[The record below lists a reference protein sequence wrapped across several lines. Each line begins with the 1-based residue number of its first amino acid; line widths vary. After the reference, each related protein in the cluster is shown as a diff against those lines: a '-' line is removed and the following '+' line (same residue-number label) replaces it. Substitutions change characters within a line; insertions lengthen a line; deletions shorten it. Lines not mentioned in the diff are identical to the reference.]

1 MVCSKNNFRLENGS
15 QKVLFALE
23 LLTVMSS
30 IVISEALLKDLDDFN
45 DEDDEEQFQE
55 LRLMYLSNSSGLKE
69 FA

>member
-1 MVCSKNNFRLENGS
+1 MICSKNNFRLENGS
-15 QKVLFALE
+15 QKVLIALE
-23 LLTVMSS
+23 LLTVISS

-45 DEDDEEQFQE
+45 DEDDEEQFQD